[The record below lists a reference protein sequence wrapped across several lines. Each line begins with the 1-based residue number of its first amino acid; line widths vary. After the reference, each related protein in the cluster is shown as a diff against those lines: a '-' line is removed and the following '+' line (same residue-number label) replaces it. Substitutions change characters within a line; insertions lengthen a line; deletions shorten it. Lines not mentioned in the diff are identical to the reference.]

1 MQPYQLVAPLPGM
14 TVHAVER
21 RSDGAVIPFDGGNR
35 DYTEYLAWVEQG
47 NAADPPTPVPSQTGQ
62 E

>member
-1 MQPYQLVAPLPGM
+1 M